1 MKKDTNNSDNMKR
14 TIIIIFLAIW
24 SLYGFSQAP
33 ADTLQEKLTAI
44 DGKINALD
52 ERVAVNESDLGKL
65 TKIKISGYIQA
76 QFVNYQDGL
85 LKNNDANNTFF
96 VRRARLK
103 VTYQATDG
111 LKFVLQ
117 PDFATGNLSL
127 KDAYAV
133 ATLPKLRSLALW
145 AGQFNR
151 PNYEVEY
158 SSSQREVMERSR
170 VILNLYPGER
180 EVGAKLEFTPVTV
193 PLKLQVALLNGN
205 FTFNQLNDVDSKKDL
220 MARATYSLK
229 FPGAGIGVDF
239 GAHVYYGGLM
249 AKNKYILNYENV
261 LDSTSS
267 NNGSYMDKKWG
278 GAEMQ
283 VYFDVLGGL
292 ALKGEYLAGKNAY
305 AGDSKS
311 NPNKTKQFAGYYVYL
326 IKNIGPKN
334 QLVGRYDYFDP
345 NTKLSGDA
353 AGKDIYY
360 KTLAV
365 AWQFYLNENIRLSA
379 QYAMPVNETN
389 AANPKDIADNVFTLR
404 MQAKF

>member
-1 MKKDTNNSDNMKR
+1 MKR
-14 TIIIIFLAIW
+14 TITIIFLAIW

-33 ADTLQEKLTAI
+33 ADTLQEKLTSI

-65 TKIKISGYIQA
+65 TKIKVSGYIQA
-76 QFVNYQDGL
+76 QFINYQDGL

-151 PNYEVEY
+151 LNYEVEY

-180 EVGAKLEFTPVTV
+180 EVGAKLEFTPVTL

-205 FTFNQLNDVDSKKDL
+205 FTGNQLNDVDSKKDL

-229 FPGAGIGVDF
+229 FPGAGVGIDF

-267 NNGSYMDKKWG
+267 NNGTYMDKKWG

-311 NPNKTKQFAGYYVYL
+311 NPNKTKQFSGYYVYL
-326 IKNIGPKN
+326 IKNIGLKN

-379 QYAMPVNETN
+379 QYTMPVNETN
-389 AANPKDIADNVFTLR
+389 AANPNDIADNVFTLR

>member
-1 MKKDTNNSDNMKR
+1 MKK
-14 TIIIIFLAIW
+14 TIIIICLAIG
-24 SLYGFSQAP
+24 SLNGFSQST
-33 ADTLQEKLTAI
+33 ADTLQETI
-44 DGKINALD
+44 TTMDGRLNSLD
-52 ERVAVNESDLGKL
+52 ERVALNESDLGKL
-65 TKIKISGYIQA
+65 TKIKVSGYIQA
-76 QFVNYQDGL
+76 QYLNYQDGL
-85 LKNNDANNTFF
+85 LKSNDANNTFL
-96 VRRARLK
+96 VRRARIK
-103 VTYQATDG
+103 ISYEATDG

-133 ATLPKLRSLALW
+133 ASLRKLRSLALW

-170 VILNLYPGER
+170 VILALYPGER
-180 EVGAKLEFTPVTV
+180 EVGAKLEFTPVSI
-193 PLKLQVALLNGN
+193 PLKLQMALLNGN
-205 FTFNQLNDVDSKKDL
+205 FTKDQLNDVDSKKDL

-229 FPGAGIGVDF
+229 FPGAGVGIDF

-249 AKNKYILNYENV
+249 AKNKYILDYENV
-261 LDSTSS
+261 LDSTSG

-283 VYFDVLGGL
+283 AYFDILGGV
-292 ALKGEYLAGKNAY
+292 ALKGEYLAGKNAF

-311 NPNKTKQFAGYYVYL
+311 NPNKTKQFSGYYVYL
-326 IKNIGPKN
+326 IKNIGTKN

-360 KTLAV
+360 KTLVV

-379 QYAMPVNETN
+379 QYAMPQNETN
-389 AANPKDIADNVFTLR
+389 TSNPEDIADNVFHAQDAGEVL
-404 MQAKF
+404 KK

>member
-1 MKKDTNNSDNMKR
+1 MKR
-14 TIIIIFLAIW
+14 TITIVFLAIW

-33 ADTLQEKLTAI
+33 ADTLQEKLTSI

-65 TKIKISGYIQA
+65 TKIKVSGYIQA
-76 QFVNYQDGL
+76 QFINYQDGL

-193 PLKLQVALLNGN
+193 PLKLQVALMNGN
-205 FTFNQLNDVDSKKDL
+205 FTGNQLNDVDSKKDL

-229 FPGAGIGVDF
+229 FPGAGVGIDF

-249 AKNKYILNYENV
+249 AKNKYILDYENV

-389 AANPKDIADNVFTLR
+389 AANPNDIADNVFTLR